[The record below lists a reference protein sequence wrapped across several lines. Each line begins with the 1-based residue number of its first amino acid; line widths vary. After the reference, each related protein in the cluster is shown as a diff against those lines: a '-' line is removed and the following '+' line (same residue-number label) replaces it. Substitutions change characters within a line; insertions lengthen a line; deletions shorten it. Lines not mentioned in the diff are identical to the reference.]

1 MQISQLQVIQNTLED
16 QLNKKND
23 GHKWRDYGHTH
34 RQQQQFIGH
43 VVLLTTAMVVNTG
56 K

>member
-1 MQISQLQVIQNTLED
+1 M
-16 QLNKKND
+16 NKRHD
-23 GHKWRDYGHTH
+23 THKWRDYDHTH
-34 RQQQQFIGH
+34 RQQQQFNSIGH